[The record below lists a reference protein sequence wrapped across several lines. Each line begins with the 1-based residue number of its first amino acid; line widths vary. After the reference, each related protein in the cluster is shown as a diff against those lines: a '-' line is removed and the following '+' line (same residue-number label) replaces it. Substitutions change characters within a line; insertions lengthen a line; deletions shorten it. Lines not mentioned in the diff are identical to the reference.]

1 MQIKTLVFSILT
13 VFSFSFG
20 ANAWEVH
27 LPESALDNSLILV
40 DKGKD
45 EFFYLEKHGDKI
57 TRLHYPSIHG
67 EKEGDKLVQG
77 DLKTPEGVYFV
88 RGKIQVPLDFEMYGD
103 HAYPLNYP
111 NPIDVLRGKT
121 GGGIWIHSKGNPIE
135 GQATQGCVAIDLADI
150 KALDKYLQAGTPV
163 VIAQGIQ
170 SSFHKDKELERKQ
183 VQNPEPAKEGTEAPA
198 KEHADALSEAEA
210 EKLAQTGSL
219 GVSALEVAEEKD
231 QDFMQMPGS
240 FISSDEK
247 SAHPG
252 ENDEQAA
259 QDEEPQP
266 VNAAGQDTIAEEPAI
281 RETPKAHEM
290 PMAGEEA
297 VYADNSQDADFIR
310 QATYDWN
317 NAWAERSQEFFDF
330 YDQDKYSRTSS
341 SFAKFR
347 ANKESLFAALS
358 WIYIAVDDVEVL
370 EGPDYFV
377 SWFKQYYVAPNHKT
391 QGIRRLY
398 WMKDETGAY
407 KVCAME
413 WLPRAVHLEQTLTDK
428 IQKDAPAF
436 IEKWR
441 LAWEQADI
449 DTYASFYT
457 EHAVQDTRR
466 GLDTIIAHKKELWS
480 LKKPKNVTFSNI
492 TMSMEKEGLV
502 VRMVQDYEN
511 NRGYRDKGMKV
522 LTMIPK
528 GDSWVISKEWWRRL

>member
-1 MQIKTLVFSILT
+1 MHFKTLVFSILT
-13 VFSFSFG
+13 VFSFCAG

-27 LPESALDNSLILV
+27 LPETALDNSLILV

-45 EFFYLEKHGDKI
+45 EFFYLEKHGSEI

-111 NPIDVLRGKT
+111 NPIDILRGKT

-135 GQATQGCVAIDLADI
+135 GQVTQGCVAIDLADI

-163 VIAQGIQ
+163 VIAQGIR

-183 VQNPEPAKEGTEAPA
+183 TQTTANTPA
-198 KEHADALSEAEA
+198 KEHDEAPLLSEAEA
-210 EKLAQTGSL
+210 EKLAQSGNL
-219 GVSALEVAEEKD
+219 GANALEVMEEKE
-231 QDFMQMPGS
+231 QDFTQMLSS
-240 FISSDEK
+240 FISADPAEK
-247 SAHPG
+247 NAQNG
-252 ENDEQAA
+252 EQAQTA
-259 QDEEPQP
+259 RNEEMQ
-266 VNAAGQDTIAEEPAI
+266 AADTAGGQDAEAQEA
-281 RETPKAHEM
+281 AAQEM
-290 PMAGEEA
+290 PAALQNHAEQEEA
-297 VYADNSQDADFIR
+297 VYADNSKDADFIR

-317 NAWAERSQEFFDF
+317 NAWADRSEEFFDF
-330 YDQDKYSRTSS
+330 YDTEKYSRTSG
-341 SFAKFR
+341 SFAKFK
-347 ANKESLFAALS
+347 ANKESLFSTLS

-391 QGIRRLY
+391 EGIRRLY
-398 WMKDETGAY
+398 WMKDDTGTY

-413 WLPRAVHLEQTLTDK
+413 WLPRAVKLEHTLTDK
-428 IQKDAPAF
+428 IKKDAPAF

-449 DTYASFYT
+449 NAYAAFYSDY
-457 EHAVQDTRR
+457 AIQDTRR
-466 GLDTIIAHKKELWS
+466 GLDQIIAQKQDLWS
-480 LKKPKNVTFSNI
+480 MKKPTKVKFSDM

-502 VRMVQDYEN
+502 VRMVQDYEDN
-511 NRGYRDKGMKV
+511 KGYRDRGMKIMT
-522 LTMIPK
+522 LIPK
-528 GDSWVISKEWWRRL
+528 GSSWIIAKEWWRRL

>member
-1 MQIKTLVFSILT
+1 MQFKTLVLSILT
-13 VFSFSFG
+13 VFSVSAG

-27 LPESALDNSLILV
+27 LPESALDESLILV

-45 EFFYLEKHGDKI
+45 EFFYLEKHGNEI

-67 EKEGDKLVQG
+67 EKEGDKQVQG

-121 GGGIWIHSKGNPIE
+121 GGGIWIHSKGNPIA
-135 GQATQGCVAIDLADI
+135 GQVTQGCVAIDLADI

-163 VIAQGIQ
+163 LIAQGIK
-170 SSFHKDKELERKQ
+170 SSFHKDKELERRE
-183 VQNPEPAKEGTEAPA
+183 VQSPAPESPA
-198 KEHADALSEAEA
+198 KEHGEAPALSEAEA
-210 EKLAQTGSL
+210 EKLAEAGSL
-219 GVSALEVAEEKD
+219 GANALEVAEEKE
-231 QDFMQMPGS
+231 QDFSQMLNS
-240 FISSDEK
+240 FMSSDSSENAEAK
-247 SAHPG
+247 NEQKGQG
-252 ENDEQAA
+252 ESSEASTEEVQSA
-259 QDEEPQP
+259 QDEDQAVIAAQEPTEETQKP
-266 VNAAGQDTIAEEPAI
+266 AAAQ
-281 RETPKAHEM
+281 
-290 PMAGEEA
+290 EEA
-297 VYADNSQDADFIR
+297 VYADNSQDMDFIR
-310 QATYDWN
+310 QATFDWN
-317 NAWAERSQEFFDF
+317 NAWADRSEEFFDF
-330 YDQDKYSRTSS
+330 YDTEKYSRTSG
-341 SFAKFR
+341 SFEKFK
-347 ANKESLFAALS
+347 AQKQGLFSTLS

-370 EGPDYFV
+370 EGPGYFV

-391 QGIRRLY
+391 EGIRRLY

-413 WLPRAVHLEQTLTDK
+413 WLPRAVKLEHTLTDK

-449 DTYASFYT
+449 NAYASFYT
-457 EHAVQDTRR
+457 EHAIQDTRR
-466 GLDTIIAHKKELWS
+466 GLDQIIAQKQEVWS
-480 LKKPKNVTFSNI
+480 VKKPTKVHFSNI
-492 TMSMEKEGLV
+492 TMSMEKEGLI
-502 VRMVQDYEN
+502 VRMVQDYED
-511 NRGYRDKGMKV
+511 NRGYHDKGMKV

>member
-1 MQIKTLVFSILT
+1 MQFKTLVFSILT
-13 VFSFSFG
+13 VFSFGAG

-40 DKGKD
+40 DKGQD
-45 EFFYLEKHGDKI
+45 EFFYLEKHGDEV

-67 EKEGDKLVQG
+67 EKEGDKQVQG

-163 VIAQGIQ
+163 VIAQGIR
-170 SSFHKDKELERKQ
+170 SSFHKDKELEKKH
-183 VQNPEPAKEGTEAPA
+183 VQSSEPA
-198 KEHADALSEAEA
+198 KEHAEAPVLSEAEA
-210 EKLAQTGSL
+210 ELLAQSGTL
-219 GVSALEVAEEKD
+219 GANALEVMEEKE
-231 QDFMQMPGS
+231 QDFTQMLGS
-240 FISSDEK
+240 FISSDNSEK
-247 SAHPG
+247 SEQVQGAQG
-252 ENDEQAA
+252 EENQAVDTAAEQNVK
-259 QDEEPQP
+259 PQ
-266 VNAAGQDTIAEEPAI
+266 EPAI
-281 RETPKAHEM
+281 EEKPAAR
-290 PMAGEEA
+290 EEA

-317 NAWAERSQEFFDF
+317 NAWAERSEEFFDF
-330 YDQDKYSRTSS
+330 YDTEKYSRTSG
-341 SFAKFR
+341 SFAKFK
-347 ANKESLFAALS
+347 ANKEGLFSTLS

-391 QGIRRLY
+391 EGIRRLY
-398 WMKDETGAY
+398 WMKDDSGAY

-413 WLPRAVHLEQTLTDK
+413 WLPRAVELEHTLTDK
-428 IQKDAPAF
+428 IKKDAPAF

-441 LAWEQADI
+441 LAWEQADMQA
-449 DTYASFYT
+449 YASFYADY
-457 EHAVQDTRR
+457 AVQGTRR
-466 GLDTIIAHKKELWS
+466 GLDQIVAQKQEVWS
-480 LKKPKNVTFSNI
+480 IKKPTKVVFSNM
-492 TMSMEKEGLV
+492 TMSMEKDGLV
-502 VRMVQDYEN
+502 VHMVQDYED
-511 NRGYRDKGMKV
+511 NRGYHDKGMKV
-522 LTMIPK
+522 LTLIPK
-528 GDSWVISKEWWRRL
+528 GGSWIISKEWWRRL